1 MIDSALTSNNDSG
14 HNVSSFST
22 VPANGYSL
30 LGTTYGDT
38 KPVDVS
44 AFHLPNGG
52 TITETCNEDLFSTG
66 GTIGI
71 FDMQITATQ
80 VAKVNG

>member
-1 MIDSALTSNNDSG
+1 M
-14 HNVSSFST
+14 SSFST
-22 VPANGYSL
+22 VPDSGYNFF
-30 LGTTYGDT
+30 GTYGDT
-38 KPVDVS
+38 KVVDVS
-44 AFHLPNGG
+44 AFHLPSGG